1 MMLEMIFG
9 HKQFFECDPRHYA
22 KLRFTHV
29 ILKIV
34 LIIDRVTQLR
44 VNVIL
49 QLFVLIV
56 LVLLMGILLWK
67 IVFLML

>member
-29 ILKIV
+29 RIMMI
-34 LIIDRVTQLR
+34 LIIDRVIQLR

-49 QLFVLIV
+49 QLFVHIV
-56 LVLLMGILLWK
+56 LVLLMGTL
-67 IVFLML
+67 

>member
-34 LIIDRVTQLR
+34 LIIDRVT
-44 VNVIL
+44 
-49 QLFVLIV
+49 
-56 LVLLMGILLWK
+56 
-67 IVFLML
+67 